1 MQVPREFR
9 RPKGSLM
16 SAPDLPTFPPSQQN
30 SVAAILRAAGCV
42 FAEDEARLLLRTARS
57 RDELDAM
64 IDRRVAGEPLEPVIG
79 WAEFCGLRI
88 HIDPGVFVPRRRTE
102 LLARQACAL
111 VGAGSVVIDMC
122 CGSGAVGAFVQAM
135 IDAVDLYAVD
145 IEPAAVRCA
154 RQNITPPDRVLEGDL
169 YGPLPTALR
178 GRVDVVVANAPY
190 VPTDS
195 IRLMPPEARLHEPR
209 VSLDGGA
216 DGLDLQ
222 RRIIADA
229 VPWLRPGG
237 HLLVET
243 STEQV
248 EMTVETFTRGG
259 FLTRVAT
266 YSETASTVVIGQ
278 C

>member
-1 MQVPREFR
+1 M
-9 RPKGSLM
+9 
-16 SAPDLPTFPPSQQN
+16 
-30 SVAAILRAAGCV
+30 
-42 FAEDEARLLLRTARS
+42 
-57 RDELDAM
+57 
-64 IDRRVAGEPLEPVIG
+64 
-79 WAEFCGLRI
+79 
-88 HIDPGVFVPRRRTE
+88 
-102 LLARQACAL
+102 
-111 VGAGSVVIDMC
+111 
-122 CGSGAVGAFVQAM
+122 QAM

-154 RQNITPPDRVLEGDL
+154 RQNITPPERVLEGDL

>member
-1 MQVPREFR
+1 
-9 RPKGSLM
+9 M
-16 SAPDLPTFPPSQQN
+16 SAPDLPTFPASQQK

-42 FAEDEARLLLRTARS
+42 FAEDEARLLLHTARS

-64 IDRRVAGEPLEPVIG
+64 VDRRVAGEPLEPVLG

-88 HIDPGVFVPRRRTE
+88 HIDSGVFVPRRRTE
-102 LLARQACAL
+102 FLAWQACSL
-111 VGAGSVVIDMC
+111 VTPGSVVVDMC
-122 CGSGAVGAFVQAM
+122 CGSGAVGAVLQSTL
-135 IDAVDLYAVD
+135 DAVDLYAVD
-145 IEPAAVRCA
+145 VEPAAVRCA
-154 RQNITPPDRVLEGDL
+154 RRNITPPERVLEGDL
-169 YGPLPTALR
+169 FEPLPTKLL

-190 VPTDS
+190 VPTES
-195 IRLMPPEARLHEPR
+195 IRLMPPEARLHEPL
-209 VSLDGGA
+209 VSLDGGT

-229 VPWLRPGG
+229 APWLRPGG
-237 HLLVET
+237 CLLVET

-278 C
+278 R

>member
-1 MQVPREFR
+1 
-9 RPKGSLM
+9 M
-16 SAPDLPTFPPSQQN
+16 SAPDLPTFPASQQK

-42 FAEDEARLLLRTARS
+42 FAEDEARLLLHTARS

-64 IDRRVAGEPLEPVIG
+64 VDRRVAGEPLEPVLG

-88 HIDPGVFVPRRRTE
+88 HIDSGVFVPRRRTE
-102 LLARQACAL
+102 FLARQARSL
-111 VGAGSVVIDMC
+111 VTPGSVVVDMC
-122 CGSGAVGAFVQAM
+122 CGSGAVGAVLQSTL
-135 IDAVDLYAVD
+135 DAVDLYAVD
-145 IEPAAVRCA
+145 VEPAAVRCA
-154 RQNITPPDRVLEGDL
+154 RRNITPPERVLEGDL
-169 YGPLPTALR
+169 FEPLPTKLL

-190 VPTDS
+190 VPTES
-195 IRLMPPEARLHEPR
+195 IRLMPPEARLHEPL
-209 VSLDGGA
+209 VSLDGGT

-229 VPWLRPGG
+229 APWLRPGG
-237 HLLVET
+237 CLLVET

-278 C
+278 R

>member
-1 MQVPREFR
+1 
-9 RPKGSLM
+9 M
-16 SAPDLPTFPPSQQN
+16 SAPDLPTFPASQQK

-42 FAEDEARLLLRTARS
+42 FAEDEARLLLHTARS

-64 IDRRVAGEPLEPVIG
+64 VDRRVAGEPLEPVLG

-88 HIDPGVFVPRRRTE
+88 HIDSGVFVPRRRTE
-102 LLARQACAL
+102 FLARQACSL
-111 VGAGSVVIDMC
+111 VTPGSVVVDIC
-122 CGSGAVGAFVQAM
+122 CGSGAVGVVLQSTL
-135 IDAVDLYAVD
+135 DAVDLYAVD
-145 IEPAAVRCA
+145 VEPAAVRCA
-154 RQNITPPDRVLEGDL
+154 RRNITPPERVLEGDL
-169 YGPLPTALR
+169 FEPLPTKLL

-190 VPTDS
+190 VPTES
-195 IRLMPPEARLHEPR
+195 IRLMPPEARLHEPL
-209 VSLDGGA
+209 VSLDGGT

-229 VPWLRPGG
+229 APWLRPGG
-237 HLLVET
+237 CLLVET
-243 STEQV
+243 STEQL

-278 C
+278 R